1 MIYKKE
7 CVKGKRILV
16 IDDDKYI
23 RNLLMA
29 ILQEDLYE
37 VKTAASAEMGLQ
49 LIEEF
54 SPQIVLCDIKL
65 PEMSGFDFLDRVFQY
80 QDNLDVIMI
89 TGFADVNDAVT
100 AMKKG
105 AFDYIT
111 KPFSGE
117 EISLIIKKALAT
129 QHLQGEVNRLNSLLH
144 DNAHGIV
151 GESPQLKHVLKYIDL
166 ISPTELN
173 VLING
178 KNGTGKTLAASI
190 IHKQSKRKTGPFIEI
205 DCSALPEPLMEAM
218 IFGYDIGAYKGDVE
232 TNKGKLEQAD
242 GGTIFFHEVMH
253 LTENAQAKLVN
264 FIKTKTL
271 SRIGSENDVELDV
284 RIIASSSKNLRK
296 NIKKGAFREDLYY
309 QLNEFELDLP
319 ELKDRVGDATILA
332 KHFLKMANSKYGKEI
347 TSFNHDVEKLME
359 IYNWPGNI
367 QELKNAVNRAVLIC
381 DGKIIKSEHIRL
393 IDEVRRENLIN
404 LKGLEIK
411 QAREIIESEL
421 IKEAL
426 HRAEYNKSKAADM
439 LGYSRKTLYT
449 KLSKHE
455 IEF

>member
-1 MIYKKE
+1 MILKKE

-23 RNLLMA
+23 RNLLLA
-29 ILQEDLYE
+29 ILSEEAYE
-37 VKTAASAEMGLQ
+37 VKTAASAEIGLR

-65 PEMSGFDFLDRVFQY
+65 PEMSGFDFLDRVFKY
-80 QDNLDVIMI
+80 QENLDVIMI
-89 TGFADVNDAVT
+89 TGYADVNEAVT

-117 EISLIIKKALAT
+117 EISMIIKKALAT
-129 QHLQGEVNRLNSLLH
+129 QHLQGEVNRLHSLLH

-178 KNGTGKTLAASI
+178 KNGTGKDLTASI
-190 IHKQSKRKTGPFIEI
+190 IHKQSKRKEHPFIEI
-205 DCSALPEPLMEAM
+205 DCSALPEPLMEAL

-232 TNKGKLEQAD
+232 INKGKLEQAD
-242 GGTIFFHEVMH
+242 GGTVFINEVMH
-253 LTENAQAKLVN
+253 LTESAQSKLVN
-264 FIKTKTL
+264 FLKTKTL

-284 RIIASSSKNLRK
+284 RIIASSSESLRK
-296 NIKKGAFREDLYY
+296 KIKQGKFREDLYY

-319 ELKDRVGDATILA
+319 ELKERDGDVNILA
-332 KHFLKMANSKYGKEI
+332 KHFLALANAKYGKEI
-347 TSFNHDVEKLME
+347 AAFSHDVEKLME
-359 IYNWPGNI
+359 IYSWPGNI

-381 DGKIIKSEHIRL
+381 NGKVIKAEHIRL

-404 LKGLEIK
+404 LKGIEIQ
-411 QAREIIESEL
+411 QARDMIESEL

-426 HRAEYNKSKAADM
+426 HRASYNKSKAAEM

-455 IEF
+455 IEL